1 MADTAELIRHVQD
14 SEHFLLPGG
23 FEIHI
28 PQPLAAL
35 GFHFT
40 KFMVLELVAVVL
52 MFAIFIPLGR
62 RIATGKPLRGRFWN
76 FMEVMLIFI
85 RDEVAR
91 PSIGKHDADR
101 FLPFLWQVFFFIL
114 FMNLLGLI
122 PSAGSPTS
130 AIAVTGAL
138 AGIAYLVMLG
148 TGIAKFGPIGYWL
161 GQVPHMELPF
171 IMAIVLKPMIFFIE
185 AVGMLMKHLILAIR
199 LFANM
204 FAGHL
209 VLAVII
215 GFIAETARSWL
226 WYGVMPASVLGAT
239 ALGFLELMVAF
250 LQAYVFTFLMALFI
264 GMSVHQH

>member
-1 MADTAELIRHVQD
+1 MADSSEIIRHAQD
-14 SEHFLLPGG
+14 SDHFLLPLGI
-23 FEIHI
+23 EIHI
-28 PQPLAAL
+28 PQPFAAL
-35 GFHFT
+35 GFHIT

-52 MFAIFIPLGR
+52 MFAVFIPLGR

-130 AIAVTGAL
+130 ALAVTAAL
-138 AGIAYLVMLG
+138 AVVAYVTMLG
-148 TGIAKFGPIGYWL
+148 AGIAKFGPLGYWV
-161 GQVPHMELPF
+161 GQIPHMDVPWVL
-171 IMAIVLKPMIFFIE
+171 AIFLKPMIFIIE
-185 AVGMLMKHLILAIR
+185 VGGMAIKHSILAVR

-204 FAGHL
+204 FGGHL

-215 GFIAETARSWL
+215 GFVAETARSWI

-250 LQAYVFTFLMALFI
+250 LQAYVFTFLAALFI